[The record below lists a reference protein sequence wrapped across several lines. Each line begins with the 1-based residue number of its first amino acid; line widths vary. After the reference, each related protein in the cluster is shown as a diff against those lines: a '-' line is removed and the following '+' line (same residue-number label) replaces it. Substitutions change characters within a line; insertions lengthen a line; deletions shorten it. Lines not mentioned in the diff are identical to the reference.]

1 MKKSQ
6 RARLA
11 ELTNK
16 AEADR
21 SAVEK
26 AEFGFLSALAT
37 AHPDASKDIDDTS
50 PAAAANATPPPTA
63 AASPAAG
70 ANAPPPAAA
79 TPPAA
84 SGSNPPAT
92 FRGFIQSLRTG
103 AQTGA
108 ELVTARQSVTTL
120 TTERDQARQQ
130 VATLTAQV
138 NAFAAFFGITAAELA
153 GKPAADVTALIQQKI
168 SDQALE
174 QVAAIGV
181 PVNQLPK
188 QTNAENGGADTLEEI
203 QAALKTEKDPLKA
216 GQLAAK
222 AKKLRENASSPGRN

>member
-37 AHPDASKDIDDTS
+37 AHPDASKDIDDTT
-50 PAAAANATPPPTA
+50 PAAAANATQPPTA
-63 AASPAAG
+63 AASPVAG
-70 ANAPPPAAA
+70 ANAPPV
-79 TPPAA
+79 
-84 SGSNPPAT
+84 T
-92 FRGFIQSLRTG
+92 FRGFVQSLRTG
-103 AQTGA
+103 AQTGS

-120 TTERDQARQQ
+120 TANLATANATITARDGVIASQA
-130 VATLTAQV
+130 AQLS
-138 NAFAAFFGITAAELA
+138 AFASFFGITAAELA

-181 PVNQLPK
+181 PAASLPK

-203 QAALKTEKDPLKA
+203 QAALATEKNPEKA
-216 GQLAAK
+216 GLLAAK
-222 AKKLRENASSPGRN
+222 ANALRDKAWGVTPGKN